1 MSNDLLSDSLVTIR
15 NATLSSSTNCVVP
28 ASRLIGE
35 ALRLMRE
42 KGYITGFEFIDD
54 KRGGKFSVDLSG
66 QINSC
71 GAIKPRF
78 SVKVRDMEKYEAR
91 YLPAKD
97 FGIIIVSTPSGV
109 MTHKQ
114 AKEALTGGKLIAY
127 VY

>member
-15 NATLSSSTNCVVP
+15 NATLSSKAKCVVP
-28 ASRLIGE
+28 ASKLIGE
-35 ALRLMRE
+35 SLRLMRE
-42 KGYITGFEFIDD
+42 RGYVSNFELIDD
-54 KRGGKFSVDLSG
+54 KRGGKFTVDLTG

-78 SVKVRDMEKYEAR
+78 SVKMREMEKYEAR

-97 FGIIIVSTPSGV
+97 FGIIIVSTRNGV

-127 VY
+127 IY

>member
-1 MSNDLLSDSLVTIR
+1 MNFKIFTSICILALCISGCNKQEKTSDVHDHSHHADIVLCGGCGQVKGT
-15 NATLSSSTNCVVP
+15 
-28 ASRLIGE
+28 E
-35 ALRLMRE
+35 ACCI
-42 KGYITGFEFIDD
+42 KDAI
-54 KRGGKFSVDLSG
+54 KC
-66 QINSC
+66 SC

-78 SVKVRDMEKYEAR
+78 SVKIREMERYEAR

-127 VY
+127 IY

>member
-1 MSNDLLSDSLVTIR
+1 MSNDLLSASLVTIR
-15 NATLSSSTNCVVP
+15 NATLSSKSECVVP

-42 KGYITGFEFIDD
+42 KGYVSEFEHIDD
-54 KRGGKFSVDLSG
+54 KRGGKFNVNLTG

-78 SVKVRDMEKYEAR
+78 SVKMRDMERYESR
-91 YLPAKD
+91 YLPSKD

-127 VY
+127 IY